1 MELNIQNS
9 GWNSLKYRLILPG
22 LFPALSLRLPGKLG
36 WL

>member
-9 GWNSLKYRLILPG
+9 GWNSLKYQLILLI
-22 LFPALSLRLPGKLG
+22 LFPALSLWFPGKLG